1 MRAVLFIAMA
11 LFASVCCAESIRV
24 AVASNFSTVFPEIA
38 KRFTQQ
44 TNVELKVSYASS
56 GKLATQIQH
65 GAPFH
70 LFLSADREFARQIE
84 LSRYG
89 VKGSR
94 KTYAIGEL
102 YLWSLSA
109 QLLDGPLWALPENSV
124 RWLSLANPRTAP
136 YGKAAAE
143 VMNAMD
149 LWRKFEGRLVYG
161 ESVGQAFYFVKTA
174 NAELGFVAHA
184 QIVHESGSRWR
195 IPQDLYSPLEQQQVL
210 LTRGAG
216 SKVAQQFYDYLFTE
230 GVQTL
235 IARAGYRLPVG
246 DAGG

>member
-1 MRAVLFIAMA
+1 MVMA
-11 LFASVCCAESIRV
+11 LSAGICCAEPIRV
-24 AVASNFSTVFPEIA
+24 AVASNFSAVFPEIVR
-38 KRFTQQ
+38 RFTQQ
-44 TNVELKVSYASS
+44 THVELKVSYASS

-94 KTYAIGEL
+94 KTYAVGEL

-109 QLLDGPLWALPENSV
+109 QLLDGPLWVLPEDTV

-136 YGKAAAE
+136 YGRAAAE
-143 VMNAMD
+143 VMSAMN

-161 ESVGQAFYFVKTA
+161 ESVGQAFYFIKTA

-184 QIVHESGSRWR
+184 QIVHEPGSRWR
-195 IPQDLYSPLEQQQVL
+195 IPQGLYSPLEQQLVL

-216 SKVAQQFYDYLFTE
+216 NEVVQQFYDYLFTD
-230 GVQTL
+230 GVQAL
-235 IARAGYRLPVG
+235 IAQAGYRLPVG